1 MKKKNDVR
9 ITQQGPVTEIE
20 DSFLPFDAPRQ
31 EEQELSSLREFN
43 RKLAL
48 QQNSTEGFEYTSS
61 STIDTPPEVKEETR
75 EPVNQLYRGERIF
88 AVNLTLRL
96 TPKGGQTVTIPVF
109 CDDTRGTM
117 VEEMLE
123 LAMRDPRT
131 RGIILSV
138 LDNPKDRVAGEAA
151 EEEKQGKLF
160 GDL

>member
-1 MKKKNDVR
+1 MKKKNSIE
-9 ITQQGPVTEIE
+9 ITQQGPIVETTSDLFGEVP
-20 DSFLPFDAPRQ
+20 LPVDDGPLNA
-31 EEQELSSLREFN
+31 LN
-43 RKLAL
+43 RKLSAAL
-48 QQNSTEGFEYTSS
+48 GHDEGFEYTSS
-61 STIDTPPEVKEETR
+61 STIDNPPEVKEETR

-138 LDNPKDRVAGEAA
+138 LDNPKDRIAGEVA

-160 GDL
+160 